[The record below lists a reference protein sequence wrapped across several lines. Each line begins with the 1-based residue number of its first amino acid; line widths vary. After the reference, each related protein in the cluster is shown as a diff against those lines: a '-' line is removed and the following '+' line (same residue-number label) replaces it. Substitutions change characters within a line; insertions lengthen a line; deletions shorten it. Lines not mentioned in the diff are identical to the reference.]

1 MPIIW
6 QGRSEKIAQSSK
18 GIGREA
24 DNTLSANSEDDLIEA
39 CIRGDELA
47 WRKLIETFHK
57 CVYSTA
63 YHMLCNHED
72 ALDAVQD
79 VFIKVFEGLRKFRR
93 GSSLSTWI
101 YRICIN
107 VCLDRLRRRKETL
120 MSSLS
125 DEEREGLIEL
135 PDPSPPP
142 EEVVEKNELKE
153 LVRSAINS
161 LPAHMRMVVVLC
173 DLEGLSYD
181 EVAKILGVPVGTV
194 KSRLNRARLSLRNI
208 LQSKGIV
215 W

>member
-24 DNTLSANSEDDLIEA
+24 GNTLSANSEDDLIEA

-79 VFIKVFEGLRKFRR
+79 VFIKVFEGLRKFRK

>member
-6 QGRSEKIAQSSK
+6 QGRGEKIARSTK
-18 GIGREA
+18 GIEREA
-24 DNTLSANSEDDLIEA
+24 DNALPVGSEDELIEA

-47 WRKLIETFHK
+47 WRKLIESFHK

-63 YHMLCNHED
+63 YHMLYNHED
-72 ALDAVQD
+72 ALDVVQD

-107 VCLDRLRRRKETL
+107 VCLDRLRRRREML
-120 MSSLS
+120 MSSLN

-135 PDPSPPP
+135 PDPSPSP

-153 LVRSAINS
+153 LVRNAINS
-161 LPAHMRMVVVLC
+161 LPAHMRAVVVLC

-194 KSRLNRARLSLRNI
+194 KSRLNRARLSLRNM
-208 LQSKGIV
+208 LQSKGLV